1 LFELLDKSMSR
12 HKIGDFLNR
21 MVKWLAGELPLE
33 SLTGEEPKESL
44 TVDFC
49 KQTPKILILSGIGY
63 RPESKEDLHQ
73 YLGLFVYQKKLV
85 LNEGRY
91 WLVDGL

>member
-1 LFELLDKSMSR
+1 MSR

-21 MVKWLAGELPLE
+21 MGRWLAGKLPLE

-49 KQTPKILILSGIGY
+49 KEIPKILILSGIGY
-63 RPESKEDLHQ
+63 RPESREDLHQ
-73 YLGLFVYQKKLV
+73 YLELFVYQKKLV

-91 WLVDGL
+91 WLVDRL